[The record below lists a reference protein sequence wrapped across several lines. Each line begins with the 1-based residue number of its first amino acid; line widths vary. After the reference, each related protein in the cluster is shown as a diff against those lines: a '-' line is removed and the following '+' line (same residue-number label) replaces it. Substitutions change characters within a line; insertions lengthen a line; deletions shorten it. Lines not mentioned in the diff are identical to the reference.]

1 MIIGIN
7 YIVHYQPDL
16 FSMLKGSK
24 FMLIYVRKTNSM
36 YMLHMLINKMV
47 HVSPVC
53 DLDKTGYTSH
63 VWLKCVIN
71 IITYGAAAYSF
82 FFFFLKQFPFPVFG
96 CFLKKVRLRCCVDN

>member
-24 FMLIYVRKTNSM
+24 FMLTYVRKTNSM

-82 FFFFLKQFPFPVFG
+82 FFFFETVPFP
-96 CFLKKVRLRCCVDN
+96 CFRLFFKKGQTEVLCG

>member
-47 HVSPVC
+47 HVSP
-53 DLDKTGYTSH
+53 KKKKKKKKKSEIWISKSKSG
-63 VWLKCVIN
+63 
-71 IITYGAAAYSF
+71 
-82 FFFFLKQFPFPVFG
+82 FPNRTQP
-96 CFLKKVRLRCCVDN
+96 

>member
-53 DLDKTGYTSH
+53 DLDKTSYTSH

-82 FFFFLKQFPFPVFG
+82 FFFF
-96 CFLKKVRLRCCVDN
+96 